1 MNKVTA
7 IIPTYNEE
15 IHIQEAIESL
25 LWADEIIVVDSFST
39 DKTQEIVK
47 TFPQVKLFIHE
58 YQNSAAQKN
67 WIIPQAMHEWIF
79 LLDAD
84 ERPSKKLINE
94 IQALLKQEHIPEDA
108 FWIKRNNTFMGRK
121 LVATWRGD
129 GVIRLFRKTCRYEE
143 KNVHAEIILQG
154 NVGKLCG
161 ELDHDTYRGKGLE
174 FHLKKGDRYSTWS
187 AYDYKDRVDKV
198 TLYHLALR
206 PMAAFI
212 KHYFLKAGFLDG
224 RQGFV
229 IAVLTSWNIFC
240 RFLKVW
246 RIKEG
251 EKF

>member
-7 IIPTYNEE
+7 IIPTFNEE
-15 IHIQEAIESL
+15 IHIKEAIESV

-47 TFPQVKLFIHE
+47 SFPQVKLLVHE

-67 WIIPQAMHEWIF
+67 WTIPQAQYDWIF

-84 ERPSKKLINE
+84 ERPSKELIIE
-94 IQALLKQEHIPEDA
+94 IQNLLKQEQIAEDA
-108 FWIKRNNTFMGRK
+108 FWIKRSNTFMGRK

-129 GVIRLFRKTCRYEE
+129 GVVRLFRKSCRYQE
-143 KNVHAEIILQG
+143 KNVHAEIIIQG
-154 NVGKLCG
+154 TVGRLKA
-161 ELDHDTYRGKGLE
+161 ELEHDTYTGKGLE

-187 AYDYKDRVDKV
+187 AHDYKERVGKI
-198 TLYHLALR
+198 TMYHLALR
-206 PMAAFI
+206 PLAAFI

-229 IAVLTSWNIFC
+229 IAVLTAWNIFC

-246 RIKEG
+246 RMQEG